1 MDSKLPDRARRV
13 DEANLALFVG
23 KRANVYSNKWKSTL
37 SWNWSAFLTGPYWM
51 LYRKMYLNTL
61 FSVIAAA
68 ILGFVLQLLI
78 GPFLSSLK
86 TVVSVG
92 IPFAIAFAFVVMV
105 VFGLL
110 GNLLYRHHAISK
122 IGSAKRMYPDANIQA
137 NKIKSSGG
145 TNLALPLT
153 LFLVPA
159 ILAAGVFIW
168 YSVSVYNKIDGLQKT
183 KDESLFKKFEPVKE
197 QEPPKWEGTDRV
209 NILLLGGDSRGQ
221 SKNEPPRSDSLLLA
235 SFDPVTKKAS
245 LFSILRD
252 TYVKIPEH
260 GSDRINSALALGGP
274 NLSMKTVGDL
284 LGIPV
289 QYYVYVDFEGFIAL
303 IDKVGGI
310 DFEVEKNMKYKDS
323 ADGHQY
329 DIDLKK
335 GMQHLDGKT
344 ALQYVRFRHDA
355 MSDFSRT
362 ERQRNFLKAIATKLQ
377 TTTSLIKLP
386 EIIESIS
393 PYIETN
399 LSANDILK
407 LASLG
412 YDTTVTGS
420 EQLPPME
427 LVEDR
432 KVHGASVLAVSDE
445 DKLKQFVQDTFN
457 KTDASPTTTAPASG
471 DVDGSGSGNDK
482 GAGSSVEGNGQEA
495 NDNGDNANKDTE

>member
-13 DEANLALFVG
+13 DEADLALFVG
-23 KRANVYSNKWKSTL
+23 KRANVYSNKWKSTV

-61 FSVIAAA
+61 YSVIAAA
-68 ILGFVLQLLI
+68 ILGFLLQLLI
-78 GPFLSSLK
+78 SPYLSTLK

-92 IPFAIAFAFVVMV
+92 VPVALAIALVVMV
-105 VFGLL
+105 VFGLI
-110 GNLLYRHHAISK
+110 GNTLYRHHAISK
-122 IGSAKRMYPDANIQA
+122 IGRAKQLYPDANIQA
-137 NKIKSSGG
+137 SKIKAAGG
-145 TNLALPLT
+145 TNLALSLT

-168 YSVSVYNKIDGLQKT
+168 YSVSVYNKIDGLK
-183 KDESLFKKFEPVKE
+183 KAEGESLFQKFEPVKE

-221 SKNEPPRSDSLLLA
+221 SKNEPPRSDSLMLA

-274 NLSMKTVGDL
+274 NLSMKTVSDL

-310 DFEVEKNMKYKDS
+310 DFEVEKNMKYSDS
-323 ADGHQY
+323 ADDHVY

-335 GMQHLDGKT
+335 GEQHLDGKT

-362 ERQRNFLKAIATKLQ
+362 ERQRNFLKAVATKLQ

-386 EIIESIS
+386 DIIESIS

-412 YDTTVTGS
+412 YNTTVTGS

-427 LVEDR
+427 LVEER
-432 KVHGASVLAVSDE
+432 KVRGASVLAVRDE
-445 DKLKQFVQDTFN
+445 DELKQFVQDTFN
-457 KTDASPTTTAPASG
+457 KTDASPAATAPSG
-471 DVDGSGSGNDK
+471 DAEGSGAKDGT
-482 GAGSSVEGNGQEA
+482 VEGNGQQA
-495 NDNGDNANKDTE
+495 NDNNANGQ